1 MCCIFET
8 VYLEVLL
15 TEGAAA
21 ETQQGLKNSLLFTQF
36 IAVSVA
42 YAFLQHM
49 QEPLTFHF
57 VLQKKQKQK
66 VSSISMVDALSAKQI
81 TSVSKKL

>member
-21 ETQQGLKNSLLFTQF
+21 ETQQGLKNPLLFTQF

-49 QEPLTFHF
+49 QEPLALHS
-57 VLQKKQKQK
+57 VLQNKHNKKSVLFPWLMPFQKNR
-66 VSSISMVDALSAKQI
+66 
-81 TSVSKKL
+81 